1 MQQDAREQLAQ
12 ANSNELQQAWPEL
25 NAADEKQL
33 KQAVEKVLDQIN
45 EFQGNVD
52 DLVKESPEITRM
64 LSEAADEFV
73 DKALRDVTA
82 TVSDARESGGANLD
96 QTLQRLDDV
105 SNRIEGAQN
114 RLDQDVREAPEA
126 SRQSLLEDA
135 SRSQDEM
142 KKSLWEMNGYEL
154 EKSQMADFRRD
165 AGLPNEGLVT
175 RPEEGELFGANVSMK
190 KLIDNIEEFANV
202 ERAGKEQNQAESGS
216 NHRAS
221 SEEQWESLRAAD
233 QAALGERWE
242 DLTPAAEQR
251 LKDAFRDVGEQADTT
266 RDAINEVI
274 DKQGGGSQRLDQMLN
289 QVEEEMNNARKAVTD
304 VLQNADEQ
312 NNKVPKSVME
322 QLDKAEDRLA
332 GLERQLDKVAGEKVR
347 DVLEPSGLTEAL
359 DQYRDQLAAEVDWKK
374 AEADR
379 AQANRETNPG
389 GHDLAR
395 EELRAA
401 QDELKELDDLLNRR
415 ISGMRPD
422 LAEVRLPQDP
432 GEGGMRID
440 MTDFTHR
447 VDSITHTAKAHAYKE
462 AMQQAFPG
470 ADVSMFEY
478 RSPTHNNHLGE
489 AEEFAEALKHEVE
502 KREAAIEARQREIV
516 LEEEEK
522 KRRRSSRG

>member
-1 MQQDAREQLAQ
+1 MPDQTVDQDEVHQAAPQQTANNTQGAELSKDEKSDAGRPMQQDAREQLAQ

-202 ERAGKEQNQAESGS
+202 ERAGKEQNQAESG
-216 NHRAS
+216 RARRA
-221 SEEQWESLRAAD
+221 LGGFDARGRAA
-233 QAALGERWE
+233 AER
-242 DLTPAAEQR
+242 R
-251 LKDAFRDVGEQADTT
+251 
-266 RDAINEVI
+266 
-274 DKQGGGSQRLDQMLN
+274 
-289 QVEEEMNNARKAVTD
+289 
-304 VLQNADEQ
+304 
-312 NNKVPKSVME
+312 VP
-322 QLDKAEDRLA
+322 
-332 GLERQLDKVAGEKVR
+332 
-347 DVLEPSGLTEAL
+347 
-359 DQYRDQLAAEVDWKK
+359 
-374 AEADR
+374 
-379 AQANRETNPG
+379 
-389 GHDLAR
+389 
-395 EELRAA
+395 
-401 QDELKELDDLLNRR
+401 
-415 ISGMRPD
+415 
-422 LAEVRLPQDP
+422 
-432 GEGGMRID
+432 
-440 MTDFTHR
+440 
-447 VDSITHTAKAHAYKE
+447 
-462 AMQQAFPG
+462 
-470 ADVSMFEY
+470 
-478 RSPTHNNHLGE
+478 
-489 AEEFAEALKHEVE
+489 
-502 KREAAIEARQREIV
+502 
-516 LEEEEK
+516 
-522 KRRRSSRG
+522 